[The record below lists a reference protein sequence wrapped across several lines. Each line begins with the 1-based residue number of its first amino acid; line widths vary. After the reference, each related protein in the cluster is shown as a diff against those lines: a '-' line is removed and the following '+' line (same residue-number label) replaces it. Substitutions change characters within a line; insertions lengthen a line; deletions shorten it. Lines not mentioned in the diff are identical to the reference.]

1 MKIVKIM
8 VVALFLVLF
17 IILIKYKPLY
27 KVEINNKQIGYV
39 KDKDEFDSLINE
51 YTQNKDE
58 NIAFITLNTKPEY
71 ELKLVSN
78 KEQTNE
84 EEILE
89 TIKQDSITTYTVYGI
104 TIDDDIK
111 TYVNTDKEAEDILNV
126 MQQEYNAQSL
136 QVNIGIRQIYTEQ
149 KIETSKK
156 EDAIQ
161 TVTQIASTKIEE
173 VTKQKQEENEKEK
186 GIGSING
193 VIIANKPITGTITA
207 RYGENSRVRST
218 SHTGLDIAAS
228 TGTPIKVVASG
239 TVIFAA
245 EKGSYGKVVKVEH
258 ENGVQTW
265 YAHCSKL
272 YVKKGDKVS
281 AGETIAAVGS
291 TGNSTGSHLHLE
303 IRING
308 TAVNPQ
314 KYLYK

>member
-1 MKIVKIM
+1 MKITKIM
-8 VVALFLVLF
+8 IVALFFVLG

-27 KVEINNKQIGYV
+27 KVQINNKEVGYV
-39 KDKDEFDSLINE
+39 KNKNEFDSLINE

-58 NIAFITLNTKPEY
+58 KVAFITLNSKPEY

-78 KEQTNE
+78 KEKTNE
-84 EEILE
+84 EEIFQE
-89 TIKQDSITTYTVYGI
+89 IKEKSITTYTAYGI

-111 TYVNTDKEAEDILNV
+111 AYVNTPEEAENILNSIKE
-126 MQQEYNAQSL
+126 QYSESSN
-136 QVNIGIRQIYTEQ
+136 VNIGIRQVYTEQ
-149 KIETSKK
+149 NIETVQ
-156 EDAIQ
+156 EENAIQ
-161 TVTQIASTKIEE
+161 TVIEIANVKIEE
-173 VTKQKQEENEKEK
+173 ITKQKQEEEKKKNE
-186 GIGSING
+186 IGNING
-193 VIIANKPITGTITA
+193 VVIANKPITGMITA
-207 RYGENSRVRST
+207 RFGENSRVRSS
-218 SHTGLDIAAS
+218 SHTGLDIATS
-228 TGTPIKVVASG
+228 TGTPIKVIASG
-239 TVIFAA
+239 KVIFAE
-245 EKGSYGKVVKVEH
+245 EKGSYGKLVKVEH

-272 YVKKGDKVS
+272 YVKVGDKVS

>member
-1 MKIVKIM
+1 MKIAKIM
-8 VVALFLVLF
+8 IVALFFVLG

-27 KVEINNKQIGYV
+27 KVEIKGKEVGYV
-39 KDKDEFDSLINE
+39 KNKNEFDSLINE

-58 NIAFITLNTKPEY
+58 KVAFITLNSKPEY

-78 KEQTNE
+78 KEKTNE
-84 EEILE
+84 EEIFQD
-89 TIKQDSITTYTVYGI
+89 IKKKSITTYTAYGI

-111 TYVNTDKEAEDILNV
+111 AYVNTPEEAENILN
-126 MQQEYNAQSL
+126 SL
-136 QVNIGIRQIYTEQ
+136 KEQYSENSNVNIGIRQVYTEQ
-149 KIETSKK
+149 NIETVQE

-161 TVTQIASTKIEE
+161 TVIKIANVKIEE
-173 VTKQKQEENEKEK
+173 ITKQKQEEEKK
-186 GIGSING
+186 KNGIGNING
-193 VIIANKPITGTITA
+193 VVIANKPITGMITA
-207 RYGENSRVRST
+207 RFGENSRVRSS
-218 SHTGLDIAAS
+218 SHTGLDIATS
-228 TGTPIKVVASG
+228 TGTPIKVIASG
-239 TVIFAA
+239 TVVFAE
-245 EKGSYGKVVKVEH
+245 EKGSYGKLVKVEH

-272 YVKKGDKVS
+272 YVKSGDKVS

>member
-1 MKIVKIM
+1 MKITKIM
-8 VVALFLVLF
+8 IVALFFVLG

-27 KVEINNKQIGYV
+27 KVQINNKEVGYV
-39 KDKDEFDSLINE
+39 KNKNEFDSLINE

-58 NIAFITLNTKPEY
+58 KVAFITLNSKPEY

-78 KEQTNE
+78 KEKTNE
-84 EEILE
+84 EEIFQD
-89 TIKQDSITTYTVYGI
+89 IKEKSITTYTAYGI

-111 TYVNTDKEAEDILNV
+111 AYVNTPEEAENILNS
-126 MQQEYNAQSL
+126 MKEQYSENSN
-136 QVNIGIRQIYTEQ
+136 VNIGIRQVYTEEN
-149 KIETSKK
+149 IETVQE

-161 TVTQIASTKIEE
+161 TVIKIANVKIEE
-173 VTKQKQEENEKEK
+173 ITKQKQEEEKK
-186 GIGSING
+186 KNGIGNING
-193 VIIANKPITGTITA
+193 VVIATKPITGMITA
-207 RYGENSRVRST
+207 RFGENSRVRSS
-218 SHTGLDIAAS
+218 SHTGLDIATS
-228 TGTPIKVVASG
+228 TGTPIKVIASG
-239 TVIFAA
+239 KVIFAE
-245 EKGSYGKVVKVEH
+245 EKGSYGKLVKVEH

-272 YVKKGDKVS
+272 YVKVGDKVS

>member
-1 MKIVKIM
+1 MKITKIM
-8 VVALFLVLF
+8 IVALFFVLG

-27 KVEINNKQIGYV
+27 KVQINNKEVGYV
-39 KDKDEFDSLINE
+39 KNKNEFDSLINE

-58 NIAFITLNTKPEY
+58 KVAFITLNSKPEY

-78 KEQTNE
+78 KEETNE
-84 EEILE
+84 EEIFQE
-89 TIKQDSITTYTVYGI
+89 IKEKSITTYTAYGI

-111 TYVNTDKEAEDILNV
+111 TYVNTPEEAENILN
-126 MQQEYNAQSL
+126 SL
-136 QVNIGIRQIYTEQ
+136 KEQYSENSNVNIGIRQVYTEEN
-149 KIETSKK
+149 IETVQ
-156 EDAIQ
+156 EENAIQ
-161 TVTQIASTKIEE
+161 TVIKIADAKIEE
-173 VTKQKQEENEKEK
+173 VTKQKQEEEKK
-186 GIGSING
+186 KNGIGNING
-193 VIIANKPITGTITA
+193 VVIATKPITGMITA
-207 RYGENSRVRST
+207 RFGENSTVRSS

-228 TGTPIKVVASG
+228 TGTPIKVIASG
-239 TVIFAA
+239 TVVFAE
-245 EKGSYGKVVKVEH
+245 EKGSYGKLVKVEH

-272 YVKKGDKVS
+272 YVKVGDKVS